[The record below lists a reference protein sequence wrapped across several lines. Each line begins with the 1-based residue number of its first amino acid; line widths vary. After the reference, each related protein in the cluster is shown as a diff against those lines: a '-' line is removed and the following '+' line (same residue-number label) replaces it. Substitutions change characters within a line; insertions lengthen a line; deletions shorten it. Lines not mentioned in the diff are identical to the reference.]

1 MAGRLPRG
9 RSTKKRSRGK
19 RYLIVTNGKVT
30 EKEYFEKL
38 VDLYGLRGRVVI
50 DKGAAGRD
58 PKTLVERAADLKA
71 KEDREARKERFDSWE
86 SVWAVTDVDG
96 FSMFAAQQLA
106 RQEAVGLAVSNP
118 CFEVWLID
126 HMIVCPESCS
136 ETKACEKKAQELGV
150 TCSRG
155 KKSKSLEKSKA
166 IGFPITKERVD
177 KALQNAQGHNS
188 DRKRQVRLHSVD
200 QAGKYS
206 VWTDVPSI
214 VDCLR
219 SSVQG

>member
-1 MAGRLPRG
+1 M
-9 RSTKKRSRGK
+9 
-19 RYLIVTNGKVT
+19 T
-30 EKEYFEKL
+30 EKEYFERL

-71 KEDREARKERFDSWE
+71 KEDKEARRERFDSWE
-86 SVWAVTDVDG
+86 SVWAVTDVDA

-177 KALQNAQGHNS
+177 KALQNAQVHNS

-219 SSVQG
+219 SSVQE

>member
-30 EKEYFEKL
+30 EKEYFERL

-71 KEDREARKERFDSWE
+71 KEDKEARKERFDSWE

-177 KALQNAQGHNS
+177 KALQNAQVHNS

-219 SSVQG
+219 SSVQE

>member
-58 PKTLVERAADLKA
+58 PKTLVERAVDLKA

-219 SSVQG
+219 SSTQE

>member
-30 EKEYFEKL
+30 EKEYFERL

-71 KEDREARKERFDSWE
+71 KEDKEARRERFDSWE
-86 SVWAVTDVDG
+86 SVWAVTDVDA

-177 KALQNAQGHNS
+177 KALQNAQVHNS

-219 SSVQG
+219 SSAQG

>member
-30 EKEYFEKL
+30 EKEYFERL

-50 DKGAAGRD
+50 DKGAGGRD

-71 KEDREARKERFDSWE
+71 KEDKEARKERFDSWE

-126 HMIVCPESCS
+126 HMIVCPEFCS

-150 TCSRG
+150 TCPRG

-219 SSVQG
+219 SSVQE

>member
-30 EKEYFEKL
+30 EKEYFERL

-71 KEDREARKERFDSWE
+71 KEDKEARKERFDSWE

-126 HMIVCPESCS
+126 HMIVCPEFCS
-136 ETKACEKKAQELGV
+136 ETKACGKKAQELGV

-219 SSVQG
+219 SSVQE

>member
-30 EKEYFEKL
+30 EKEYFERL

-71 KEDREARKERFDSWE
+71 KEDREARRERFDSWE
-86 SVWAVTDVDG
+86 SVWAVTDVDA

-177 KALQNAQGHNS
+177 KALQNAQVHNS

-219 SSVQG
+219 SSVQE

>member
-30 EKEYFEKL
+30 EKEYFERL

-71 KEDREARKERFDSWE
+71 KEDKEARRERFDSWE
-86 SVWAVTDVDG
+86 SVWAVTDVDA

-177 KALQNAQGHNS
+177 KALQNAQVHNS

-206 VWTDVPSI
+206 VWTDAPSI

-219 SSVQG
+219 SSVQE

>member
-166 IGFPITKERVD
+166 IGFPITKERLD

-219 SSVQG
+219 SSVQE

>member
-30 EKEYFEKL
+30 EKGYFERL

-71 KEDREARKERFDSWE
+71 KEDREARRERFDSWE
-86 SVWAVTDVDG
+86 SVWAVTDVDA

-177 KALQNAQGHNS
+177 KALQNAQVHNS

-219 SSVQG
+219 SSTQE

>member
-9 RSTKKRSRGK
+9 RFTKKRSRGK

-155 KKSKSLEKSKA
+155 KKNKSLEKSKA

-219 SSVQG
+219 SSVQE

>member
-86 SVWAVTDVDG
+86 SAWAVTDVDG

-219 SSVQG
+219 SSVQE

>member
-19 RYLIVTNGKVT
+19 RYLIVTNDKVT

-58 PKTLVERAADLKA
+58 PKTLVERAVDLKA

-219 SSVQG
+219 SSTQE

>member
-30 EKEYFEKL
+30 EKEYFERL

-71 KEDREARKERFDSWE
+71 KEDKEARKERFDSWE

-126 HMIVCPESCS
+126 HMIACPEFCS

-219 SSVQG
+219 SSVQE

>member
-58 PKTLVERAADLKA
+58 PKTLVERAADLKE

-177 KALQNAQGHNS
+177 KALQNAQVHNS

-219 SSVQG
+219 SSVQE

>member
-9 RSTKKRSRGK
+9 GSTKKRSRGK
-19 RYLIVTNGKVT
+19 RYLIVTNGKAT

>member
-71 KEDREARKERFDSWE
+71 KEDKEARKERFDSWE
-86 SVWAVTDVDG
+86 SVWAVTDVDA

-219 SSVQG
+219 SSVQE

>member
-30 EKEYFEKL
+30 EKEYFERL

-71 KEDREARKERFDSWE
+71 KEDKEARRERFDSWE
-86 SVWAVTDVDG
+86 SVWAVTDVDA

-177 KALQNAQGHNS
+177 KALQNAQVHNS

-219 SSVQG
+219 SSVQE

>member
-30 EKEYFEKL
+30 EKEYFERL

-71 KEDREARKERFDSWE
+71 KEDKEARKERFDSWE

-96 FSMFAAQQLA
+96 FSMFVAQQLA

-126 HMIVCPESCS
+126 HMIVCPEFCS

-219 SSVQG
+219 SSVQE

>member
-30 EKEYFEKL
+30 EKEYFERL

-71 KEDREARKERFDSWE
+71 KEDREAKRERFDSWE
-86 SVWAVTDVDG
+86 SVWAVTDVDA

-155 KKSKSLEKSKA
+155 KKSKSLEKPKA

-177 KALQNAQGHNS
+177 KALQNAQVHNS

-219 SSVQG
+219 SSTQE

>member
-219 SSVQG
+219 SSTQE

>member
-30 EKEYFEKL
+30 EKEYFERL

-71 KEDREARKERFDSWE
+71 KEDKEARKERFDSWE

-126 HMIVCPESCS
+126 HMIVCPEFCS

-177 KALQNAQGHNS
+177 KALQNAQVHNS

-219 SSVQG
+219 SSTQE

>member
-30 EKEYFEKL
+30 EKEYFERL

-71 KEDREARKERFDSWE
+71 KEDKEARRERFDSWE
-86 SVWAVTDVDG
+86 SVWAVTDVDA

-155 KKSKSLEKSKA
+155 EKSKSLEKSKA

-177 KALQNAQGHNS
+177 KALQNAQVHNS

-219 SSVQG
+219 SSVQE

>member
-155 KKSKSLEKSKA
+155 KKGKSLEKSKA

>member
-30 EKEYFEKL
+30 EKEYFERL

-71 KEDREARKERFDSWE
+71 KEDKEARRERFDSWE
-86 SVWAVTDVDG
+86 SVWAVTDVDA

-177 KALQNAQGHNS
+177 KALQNAQVHNS
-188 DRKRQVRLHSVD
+188 NRKRQVRLHSVD

-219 SSVQG
+219 SSAQG

>member
-30 EKEYFEKL
+30 EKEYFERL

-71 KEDREARKERFDSWE
+71 KEDEEARKERFDSWE
-86 SVWAVTDVDG
+86 SVWAVTDVDD
-96 FSMFAAQQLA
+96 FPMFAAQQLA
-106 RQEAVGLAVSNP
+106 KQETVSLAVSNP

-126 HMIVCPESCS
+126 HVIVCPESCA
-136 ETKACEKKAQELGV
+136 ETKACEKKAQEW
-150 TCSRG
+150 
-155 KKSKSLEKSKA
+155 E
-166 IGFPITKERVD
+166 
-177 KALQNAQGHNS
+177 
-188 DRKRQVRLHSVD
+188 
-200 QAGKYS
+200 
-206 VWTDVPSI
+206 
-214 VDCLR
+214 
-219 SSVQG
+219 

>member
-30 EKEYFEKL
+30 EKEYFENL

-177 KALQNAQGHNS
+177 KALQNAQVHNS

-219 SSVQG
+219 SSTQE

>member
-30 EKEYFEKL
+30 EKEYFERL

-71 KEDREARKERFDSWE
+71 KEDEEARKERFDSWE
-86 SVWAVTDVDG
+86 SVWAVTDVDD

-106 RQEAVGLAVSNP
+106 KQEAVSLAVSNP

-126 HMIVCPESCS
+126 HVIVCPESCA
-136 ETKACEKKAQELGV
+136 ETKVCEKKAQELGV

-166 IGFPITKERVD
+166 IGFPITKERVV

-188 DRKRQVRLHSVD
+188 DRKRQVRFHSVD
-200 QAGKYS
+200 QASKYS

-219 SSVQG
+219 ASAQE

>member
-58 PKTLVERAADLKA
+58 PKTLVERAVDLKA

-136 ETKACEKKAQELGV
+136 ETKACEKKTQELGV

-219 SSVQG
+219 SSTQE

>member
-177 KALQNAQGHNS
+177 KALQNAQVHNS

-219 SSVQG
+219 SSVQE

>member
-219 SSVQG
+219 SSVQE

>member
-71 KEDREARKERFDSWE
+71 KEDKEARRERFDSWE

-219 SSVQG
+219 SSTQE

>member
-19 RYLIVTNGKVT
+19 RYLIATNGEVT
-30 EKEYFEKL
+30 EKEYFERL
-38 VDLYGLRGRVVI
+38 VDLYGLQGRVVI
-50 DKGAAGRD
+50 DKGGAGRD
-58 PKTLVERAADLKA
+58 PKTLVERAVDLKTKEDKEA
-71 KEDREARKERFDSWE
+71 KEGHFDSWE
-86 SVWAVTDVDG
+86 SVWAVTDVDDFPM
-96 FSMFAAQQLA
+96 FSAQQLA
-106 RQEAVGLAVSNP
+106 KQEGVGLVVSNP

-126 HMIVCPESCS
+126 HVIVCPESCA

-150 TCSRG
+150 ICARG

-177 KALQNAQGHNS
+177 KALQNAQVHNS

-219 SSVQG
+219 SSVQE

>member
-30 EKEYFEKL
+30 EKEYFERL

-71 KEDREARKERFDSWE
+71 KEDKEARKERFDSWE

-106 RQEAVGLAVSNP
+106 RLEAVGLAVSNP

-126 HMIVCPESCS
+126 HMIVCPEFCS

-155 KKSKSLEKSKA
+155 KKSKLLEKSKA

-219 SSVQG
+219 SSVQE

>member
-30 EKEYFEKL
+30 EKEYFERL

-71 KEDREARKERFDSWE
+71 KEDKEARKERFDSWE

-96 FSMFAAQQLA
+96 FSMFVAQQLA

-126 HMIVCPESCS
+126 HMIVCPEFCS